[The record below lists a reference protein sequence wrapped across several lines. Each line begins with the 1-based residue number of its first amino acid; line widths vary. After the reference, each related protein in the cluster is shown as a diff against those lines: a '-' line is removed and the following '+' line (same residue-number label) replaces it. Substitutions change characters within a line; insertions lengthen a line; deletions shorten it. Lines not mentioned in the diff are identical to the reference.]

1 MAKYR
6 KIHLERW
13 IFPSSI
19 RICLTF
25 SCNYVLFYD
34 FFIKNYSGG
43 IAVNIKALNG
53 FKDIVPGEVEL
64 WQKVEETAR
73 NLFSR
78 FNFSEIRMPILEKTE
93 LFARSIGESTDIV
106 EKEMYTF
113 VDKQITM
120 RPEATASLLRAYI
133 QHGLHVQKPVQRLF
147 TIGPMFRHERP
158 QKGRLR
164 QFHQMDVEVLGTPN
178 PRVDAELMA
187 MGAMLLEELGIT
199 VSLEVNSLGCPICR
213 PGFRETL
220 LAFIDDRKDAL
231 CDDCARRSKTNP
243 LRVLDCKN
251 PNCREQ
257 VEEAPSIQAHLC
269 DDCDAHF
276 AIVQKGLQQLGVK
289 YSLNKFMVRG
299 LDYYTRTTFE
309 FITKDLGAQAAVGAG
324 GRYDG
329 LVEKLGGPKVPG
341 IGFALGMERLVLL
354 LQQHEEEADS
364 STMDIFVA
372 VLGEKASDFGFP
384 LVHALRQKGLL
395 TAMDHEGRSL
405 KSQMKQA
412 NKVNARYVLIIG
424 ENELEQGQAV
434 LKNMANQEQQEIA
447 MSSEIDTLVQSLFD
461 ECNECKPLPT
471 LPECL
476 RAKKI

>member
-1 MAKYR
+1 MK
-6 KIHLERW
+6 
-13 IFPSSI
+13 
-19 RICLTF
+19 
-25 SCNYVLFYD
+25 
-34 FFIKNYSGG
+34 
-43 IAVNIKALNG
+43 IKALNG

-64 WQKVEETAR
+64 WQKVENTAR
-73 NLFSR
+73 DIFSR
-78 FNFSEIRMPILEKTE
+78 FNFSEIRMPILEKTD
-93 LFARSIGESTDIV
+93 LFARSIGEATDIV

-178 PRVDAELMA
+178 PKVDAEIMA
-187 MGAMLLEELGIT
+187 MGAMLLEELGVT
-199 VSLEVNSLGCPICR
+199 VSLEMNSLGCPVCR
-213 PGFRETL
+213 PGFRATL
-220 LAFIDDRKDAL
+220 LAFIEDRKEAL

-251 PNCREQ
+251 SKCREQ
-257 VEEAPSIQAHLC
+257 VEEAPSILEHLC
-269 DDCDAHF
+269 DDCDEHF
-276 AIVQKGLQQLGVK
+276 SAVQNGLQQLGVK

-309 FITKDLGAQAAVGAG
+309 FITENLGAQAAVGAG

-341 IGFALGMERLVLL
+341 IGFALGIERLVLL
-354 LQQHEEEADS
+354 LQLQEEEADS
-364 STMDIFVA
+364 SIVDIFVA
-372 VLGEKASDFGFP
+372 GLGEKASKFAFP
-384 LVHALRQKGLL
+384 LVHTLRKKGLQM
-395 TAMDHEGRSL
+395 AMDHEGRSL

-412 NKVNARYVLIIG
+412 NKVNSRYVLIIG
-424 ENELEQGQAV
+424 ENELEQCQAV
-434 LKNMANQEQQEIA
+434 LRNMATQEQQDIA
-447 MSSEIDTLVQSLFD
+447 INTGIDELSQLLHD
-461 ECNECKPLPT
+461 KCKPLNT
-471 LPECL
+471 LAQHL
-476 RAKKI
+476 VKKL